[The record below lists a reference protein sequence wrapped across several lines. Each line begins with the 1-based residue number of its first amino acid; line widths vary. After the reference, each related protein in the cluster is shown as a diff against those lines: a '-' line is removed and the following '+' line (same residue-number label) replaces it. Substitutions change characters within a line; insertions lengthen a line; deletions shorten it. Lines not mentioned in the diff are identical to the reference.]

1 MPEET
6 LIAGIGTFKATDG
19 DDRILLLDL
28 TSDGV
33 CGSLGSVLPG
43 YVLFWL
49 HWMVCTIDLGGSCSS
64 QGIFLQNTRGI
75 LIFSYTNA
83 QLKNNKR
90 NQTLALNIIVKAK
103 NTL

>member
-6 LIAGIGTFKATDG
+6 LIVGIGVFKATDS

-33 CGSLGSVLPG
+33 CGSLGSLLPG

-49 HWMVCTIDLGGSCSS
+49 HLMVCTIDGGGSCSS
-64 QGIFLQNTRGI
+64 QRISAEYACFFFFFFL
-75 LIFSYTNA
+75 Y
-83 QLKNNKR
+83 
-90 NQTLALNIIVKAK
+90 
-103 NTL
+103 

>member
-6 LIAGIGTFKATDG
+6 LRVGIGVFKATDS

-33 CGSLGSVLPG
+33 CGSLGSLLPG

-49 HWMVCTIDLGGSCSS
+49 HLMVCTIDGGRSCSS
-64 QGIFLQNTRGI
+64 RNLFAEYAWYFFFFLI
-75 LIFSYTNA
+75 LI
-83 QLKNNKR
+83 LK
-90 NQTLALNIIVKAK
+90 
-103 NTL
+103 